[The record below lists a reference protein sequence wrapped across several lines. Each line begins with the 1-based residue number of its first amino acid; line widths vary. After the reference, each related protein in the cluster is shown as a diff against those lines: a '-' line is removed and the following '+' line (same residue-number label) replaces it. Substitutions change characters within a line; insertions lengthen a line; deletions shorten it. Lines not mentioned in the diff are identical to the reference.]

1 MNRHVRDLPSGMVAE
16 EGCTSPFNDPARTR
30 STSSHIMSSLK
41 QLRSTMN
48 KKTKSISNQIRK
60 KVKSIKMPQCILTC
74 VRPDCDTPSLA
85 SSIDAS
91 MDEPQEQT
99 PSAITSA
106 PQQTKSRNRKV
117 RKVKVSTH
125 RPRRQW
131 RPFRHGATAPTQRT
145 PRPPRHIRARHTKIT
160 RHHTRQR
167 RLAPPKRGFTGF
179 QFTQVLSPTSMEVW
193 QKPSH

>member
-74 VRPDCDTPSLA
+74 VRVQLVTESVTLYLPQNFAKIEPNFF
-85 SSIDAS
+85 S
-91 MDEPQEQT
+91 MR
-99 PSAITSA
+99 I
-106 PQQTKSRNRKV
+106 NC
-117 RKVKVSTH
+117 
-125 RPRRQW
+125 
-131 RPFRHGATAPTQRT
+131 
-145 PRPPRHIRARHTKIT
+145 
-160 RHHTRQR
+160 
-167 RLAPPKRGFTGF
+167 
-179 QFTQVLSPTSMEVW
+179 SPTLVYTAVAYFSIPAE
-193 QKPSH
+193 